1 MATSGTFKT
10 SAYEGAC
17 LQFDWTLKSQ
27 SVANNQSVI
36 SWTLKGAGIKS
47 GYWYMAGPFK
57 CTVNG
62 TVVYQSN
69 TRIKLFTGT
78 VVASGELAIGHD
90 TNGSKS
96 FSAYTECAIYTS
108 AVNCK
113 GSGSWSLPD
122 IGRASQ
128 PSLNTWPN
136 NSPNFNIGDTIVVHM
151 NRKSTVFTHT
161 VVLKLGSYSY
171 TIGKGVTD
179 NISLDTDKIASSLY
193 AQMPNSNSMTG
204 EIVVTTYSGSTA
216 IGTSSCAIIA
226 HVVNSNPTF
235 DVSYED
241 SNSKTV
247 AITENNQYIIRNNST
262 LKISVSNAKALNSAT
277 LKTLTAVVNGNA
289 YTGSLNGSTGVINV
303 GVVNV
308 SYDTEVAV
316 KIVDSRGNVSQKNIT
331 VLVYDWTLPSAIIK
345 LNRKSNYY
353 SESILNVNANYA
365 SIGGKNSVTIK
376 YRTKKVASS
385 TFSTYT
391 TIQDNT
397 DANFTA
403 DNEFEWNVQVNAAD
417 KLGNTT
423 YNLILPKGIPIAY
436 IDTQKNSF
444 GVNCFPKN
452 DKSLEINGK
461 TVFDMVYPVGSIY
474 MSVNATSPATIFGGT
489 WEQIK
494 DKFLLSAGD
503 MYKAGATGG
512 EATHT
517 LTKSEIPNYTIGSI
531 PEAVPDNHDNW
542 RNGGI
547 TGDNLGNASSSK
559 KGVANNNE
567 VLTIN
572 SGPQWSYKISTD
584 GGGQPHNNM
593 PPYIAVYIWQRTA

>member
-1 MATSGTFKT
+1 MTTSGTFKT

-27 SVANNQSVI
+27 STANNQSVI
-36 SWTLKGAGIKS
+36 SWTLKGAGIRS

-69 TRIKLFTGT
+69 ARIKLYTGT

-90 TNGSKS
+90 TNGSKT
-96 FSAYTECAIYTS
+96 FSAYAECAIYTS

-128 PSLNTWPN
+128 PSLNTWPT

-151 NRKSTVFTHT
+151 NRKSTVFTHK
-161 VVLKLGSYSY
+161 VVMKLGSYSY
-171 TIGKGVTD
+171 TIGTGVTD

-204 EIVVTTYSGSTA
+204 EIAVTTYSGDTV

-235 DVSYED
+235 AVSYED
-241 SNSKTV
+241 SNSETV
-247 AITENNQYIIRNNST
+247 AITENNQYIIRNNSA
-262 LKISVSNAKALNSAT
+262 LKISVSNVQALNSAT

-289 YTGSLNGSTGVINV
+289 YTGTLSGTTGTINV
-303 GVVNV
+303 GVVNI
-308 SYDTEVAV
+308 SHDIEVTV
-316 KIVDSRGNVSQKNIT
+316 KIVDSRGNEGIREIT

-353 SESILNVNANYA
+353 SESILNVNANYS
-365 SIGGKNSVTIK
+365 SIGGKNEVTIK
-376 YRTKKVASS
+376 YRTKKVSDSS
-385 TFSTYT
+385 YGSYATVQNNADT
-391 TIQDNT
+391 
-397 DANFTA
+397 NFTA
-403 DNEFEWNVQVNAAD
+403 DNEYEWNVQVNVAD

-436 IDTQKNSF
+436 VDTKKNSF

-452 DKSLEINGK
+452 EKSLEINGK
-461 TVFDMVYPVGSIY
+461 TVFDMVYPVGSVY
-474 MSVNATSPATIFGGT
+474 VSVNSTSPATLFGGT
-489 WEQIK
+489 WVQIK

-503 MYKAGATGG
+503 TYKVGATGG
-512 EATHT
+512 EATHV
-517 LTKSEIPNYTIGSI
+517 LTVDEMPRHNHSI
-531 PEAVPDNHDNW
+531 
-542 RNGGI
+542 
-547 TGDNLGNASSSK
+547 DNLNVSGSTTPYMTVQAQEK
-559 KGVANNNE
+559 KGYGGNVQ
-567 VLTIN
+567 TFF
-572 SGPQWSYKISTD
+572 T
-584 GGGQPHNNM
+584 GGGQAHNNM
-593 PPYIAVYIWQRTA
+593 PPYIVVYIWQRTA

>member
-10 SAYEGAC
+10 SAYDGAC
-17 LQFDWTLKSQ
+17 LQFDWSLKSQ
-27 SVANNQSVI
+27 STVNNQSVI

-69 TRIKLFTGT
+69 TRIKLYTGT

-96 FSAYTECAIYTS
+96 FSAYAECAIYVTS
-108 AVNCK
+108 VNCK

-136 NSPNFNIGDTIVVHM
+136 NSPDFNIGDTIVVHM

-171 TIGKGVTD
+171 TIGTGVTD
-179 NISLDTDKIASSLY
+179 NITLDTDKIASSLY
-193 AQMPNSNSMTG
+193 AQMPNNNSMTG
-204 EIVVTTYSGSTA
+204 EIVVTTYSGSTV

-241 SNSKTV
+241 SNSATV

-262 LKISVSNAKALNSAT
+262 LQISVSNAKALNSAT
-277 LKTLTAVVNGNA
+277 LKTLTAIVNGNA
-289 YTGSLNGSTGVINV
+289 YTGTLNGSTGVINV

-308 SYDTEVAV
+308 SYDTEVTV
-316 KIVDSRGNVSQKNIT
+316 KIVDSRGNAGQKNIT
-331 VLVYDWTLPSAIIK
+331 VLVYDWSLPSAIIK

-365 SIGGKNSVTIK
+365 SIGDKNTVTIR
-376 YRTKKVASS
+376 YRTKKVSDSS
-385 TFSTYT
+385 YGSYE
-391 TIQDNT
+391 TIQNNVDV
-397 DANFTA
+397 NFTA
-403 DNEFEWNVQVNAAD
+403 DNKYEWNVQVEVSD
-417 KLGNTT
+417 RIGKTT
-423 YNLILPKGIPIAY
+423 YNLILSKGIPITY
-436 IDTQKNSF
+436 TDIKKYSF
-444 GVNCFPKN
+444 GVNCFPKYN
-452 DKSLEINGK
+452 NSLEVNGVCISGQVLYNSANGTAG
-461 TVFDMVYPVGSIY
+461 TV
-474 MSVNATSPATIFGGT
+474 T
-489 WEQIK
+489 
-494 DKFLLSAGD
+494 LSDSA
-503 MYKAGATGG
+503 
-512 EATHT
+512 E
-517 LTKSEIPNYTIGSI
+517 NYTYLEIFYRSS
-531 PEAVPDNHDNW
+531 
-542 RNGGI
+542 
-547 TGDNLGNASSSK
+547 GDNACGSVKVFSPNNKLVHLG
-559 KGVANNNE
+559 
-567 VLTIN
+567 TI
-572 SGPQWSYKISTD
+572 
-584 GGGQPHNNM
+584 H
-593 PPYIAVYIWQRTA
+593 YIADYDYAKFALVNVSGSMITFSQNYQITLKNNGSAYSAENAIYITRVVGY

>member
-10 SAYEGAC
+10 SAYDGAF
-17 LQFDWTLKSQ
+17 LQFDWSLKSQ
-27 SVANNQSVI
+27 STVNNQSVI

-69 TRIKLFTGT
+69 TRIKLYTGT

-90 TNGSKS
+90 SNGAKS
-96 FSAYTECAIYTS
+96 FTAYAECAIYVTS
-108 AVNCK
+108 VNCK

-136 NSPNFNIGDTIVVHM
+136 NSPDFNIGDTIVVHM

-171 TIGKGVTD
+171 TIGTGVTD

-204 EIVVTTYSGSTA
+204 EIAVTTYSGSVV
-216 IGTSSCAIIA
+216 IGTSSCTIIA

-235 DVSYED
+235 DLSYED

-277 LKTLTAVVNGNA
+277 LKSITAVVNGNA
-289 YTGSLNGSTGVINV
+289 YTGTLNGTTGVVNV
-303 GVVNV
+303 GMVNV
-308 SYDTEVAV
+308 SYDTEVTV
-316 KIVDSRGNVSQKNIT
+316 KLTDSRGNEGIREIT
-331 VLVYDWTLPSAIIK
+331 VLVYDWSLPSAIIK

-365 SIGGKNSVTIK
+365 SIGGKNEVTIK
-376 YRTKKVASS
+376 YRMKKVANS
-385 TFSTYT
+385 TYSTYT

-397 DANFTA
+397 DTNFTA
-403 DNEFEWNVQVNAAD
+403 DNEYEWNVQVNVAD

-423 YNLILPKGIPIAY
+423 YNLILPKGIPVVY
-436 IDTQKNSF
+436 IDIKKNSF
-444 GVNCFPKN
+444 GVNCFPKH
-452 DKSLEINGK
+452 DKSLEVNGVCFSGQVLYSSASGTAGTVTLSDSVENYTYLEIFYRSSGDNACGSVKVFSPNGK
-461 TVFDMVYPVGSIY
+461 LVHLG
-474 MSVNATSPATIFGGT
+474 TI
-489 WEQIK
+489 
-494 DKFLLSAGD
+494 
-503 MYKAGATGG
+503 
-512 EATHT
+512 H
-517 LTKSEIPNYTIGSI
+517 
-531 PEAVPDNHDNW
+531 
-542 RNGGI
+542 
-547 TGDNLGNASSSK
+547 
-559 KGVANNNE
+559 
-567 VLTIN
+567 
-572 SGPQWSYKISTD
+572 
-584 GGGQPHNNM
+584 
-593 PPYIAVYIWQRTA
+593 YIADYDYAKFALVNVSGSMITFSQNYQITLKSNGSVYSAENAIYITRVVGY

>member
-1 MATSGTFKT
+1 MSSSGTFKT

-27 SVANNQSVI
+27 STANNQSVI
-36 SWTLKGAGIKS
+36 SWTLKGAGIRS

-57 CTVNG
+57 CVING
-62 TVVYQSN
+62 TTVYQSSA
-69 TRIKLFTGT
+69 RIKLYTGT

-90 TNGSKS
+90 NNGAKS
-96 FSAYTECAIYTS
+96 FSAYAECAIYTS

-136 NSPNFNIGDTIVVHM
+136 NSPNFNVGDTIVVHM

-171 TIGKGVTD
+171 TIGTGVTD
-179 NISLDTDKIASSLY
+179 NISLDTDIIASSLY

-204 EIVVTTYSGSTA
+204 EIAVTTYSGDTV

-241 SNSKTV
+241 SNSQTV

-262 LKISVSNAKALNSAT
+262 LKISVSNAQALNSAT
-277 LKTLTAVVNGNA
+277 LKSITAVVNGNA
-289 YTGSLNGSTGVINV
+289 YTGTLNGSTGVVNV
-303 GVVNV
+303 GLVNISSNAKV
-308 SYDTEVAV
+308 TV
-316 KIVDSRGNVSQKNIT
+316 KLTDSRGNDGIREIT

-353 SESILNVNANYA
+353 SESILNVNANYS
-365 SIGGKNSVTIK
+365 SIGEKNEVTIK
-376 YRTKKVASS
+376 YRTKKVANSAY
-385 TFSTYT
+385 STYT
-391 TIQDNT
+391 AIQNNS

-403 DNEFEWNVQVNAAD
+403 DNEYEWNVQVNVAD
-417 KLGNTT
+417 KLGSTT
-423 YNLILPKGIPIAY
+423 YNLLLPRGIPIAY
-436 IDTQKNSF
+436 VDTKKNSF

-452 DKSLEINGK
+452 EKSLEINGK
-461 TVFDMVYPVGSIY
+461 TVFDMVYPVGSVY
-474 MSVNATSPATIFGGT
+474 VSVNSTSPATLFGGT
-489 WEQIK
+489 WVQIK

-503 MYKAGATGG
+503 TYKAGATGG
-512 EATHT
+512 EATHV
-517 LTKSEIPNYTIGSI
+517 LTVNEMPRHNHSI
-531 PEAVPDNHDNW
+531 
-542 RNGGI
+542 
-547 TGDNLGNASSSK
+547 DNLNASGSTTPYMTVQAQEK
-559 KGVANNNE
+559 KGYGGNVQ
-567 VLTIN
+567 TFF
-572 SGPQWSYKISTD
+572 T
-584 GGGQPHNNM
+584 GGGQAHNNM
-593 PPYIAVYIWQRTA
+593 PPYIVVYIWQRTA

>member
-27 SVANNQSVI
+27 STVNNQSVI

-57 CTVNG
+57 CVING
-62 TVVYQSN
+62 TTVYQSSG
-69 TRIKLFTGT
+69 RIKLYTGT
-78 VVASGELAIGHD
+78 VVASGELAIGHES
-90 TNGSKS
+90 NGAKS
-96 FSAYTECAIYTS
+96 FSAYAECAIYTS

-113 GSGSWSLPD
+113 GSGSWSLPN

-136 NSPNFNIGDTIVVHM
+136 NSPDFNVGDTIVVHM

-171 TIGKGVTD
+171 TIGTGVTD
-179 NISLDTDKIASSLY
+179 NITLDTDMIASNLY

-204 EIVVTTYSGSTA
+204 EIAVTTYSGSMV

-262 LKISVSNAKALNSAT
+262 LKISVSNAQALNSAT
-277 LKTLTAVVNGNA
+277 LKSITAVVNGNA
-289 YTGSLNGSTGVINV
+289 YTGILSGSTGTINV

-308 SYDTEVAV
+308 SHDTEVTV
-316 KIVDSRGNVSQKNIT
+316 KLTDSRGNEGIRKIT

-365 SIGGKNSVTIK
+365 SIGGKNTVAIR
-376 YRTKKVASS
+376 YRTKKVSDSS
-385 TFSTYT
+385 YGSYA
-391 TIQDNT
+391 TIQNNVDV
-397 DANFTA
+397 NFTA
-403 DNEFEWNVQVNAAD
+403 DNKYEWNIQVEVSD
-417 KLGNTT
+417 LIGKTT
-423 YNLILPKGIPIAY
+423 YNLILPKGIPITY
-436 IDTQKNSF
+436 TDIKKYSF
-444 GVNCFPKN
+444 GVNCFPKHDN
-452 DKSLEINGK
+452 SLEVNGVCVSGQVLYNSAGGTAGTVTLSDSAENYTYLEIFYRSSGDNACGSVKVFSPNGK
-461 TVFDMVYPVGSIY
+461 LVHLG
-474 MSVNATSPATIFGGT
+474 TI
-489 WEQIK
+489 
-494 DKFLLSAGD
+494 
-503 MYKAGATGG
+503 
-512 EATHT
+512 H
-517 LTKSEIPNYTIGSI
+517 
-531 PEAVPDNHDNW
+531 
-542 RNGGI
+542 
-547 TGDNLGNASSSK
+547 
-559 KGVANNNE
+559 
-567 VLTIN
+567 
-572 SGPQWSYKISTD
+572 
-584 GGGQPHNNM
+584 
-593 PPYIAVYIWQRTA
+593 YIADYDYAKFALVSVSGAMITFSQNYQIILKNNGSTYSAENAIFITRVVGY

>member
-17 LQFDWTLKSQ
+17 LQFDWTLKNQ
-27 SVANNQSVI
+27 STANNQSVI

-57 CTVNG
+57 CVING
-62 TVVYQSN
+62 TTVYQSS
-69 TRIKLFTGT
+69 TRIKLYTGT

-90 TNGSKS
+90 NNGAKS
-96 FSAYTECAIYTS
+96 FSAYAECAIYTS

-136 NSPNFNIGDTIVVHM
+136 NSPNFNVGDTIVVHM

-171 TIGKGVTD
+171 TIGTGVTD
-179 NISLDTDKIASSLY
+179 NISLDTDIIASNLY

-204 EIVVTTYSGSTA
+204 EIAVTTYSGDTV

-235 DVSYED
+235 DVAYED
-241 SNSKTV
+241 SNSNTV

-262 LKISVSNAKALNSAT
+262 LKISVSNAQALNSAT
-277 LKTLTAVVNGNA
+277 LKSITAVVNGNA
-289 YTGSLNGSTGVINV
+289 YTGTLNGSTGTINV
-303 GVVNV
+303 GVVNISSDAKV
-308 SYDTEVAV
+308 TV
-316 KIVDSRGNVSQKNIT
+316 KIVDSRGNDGIREIT

-365 SIGGKNSVTIK
+365 SIGGKNEVTIK
-376 YRTKKVASS
+376 YRTKKVVNS
-385 TFSTYT
+385 TYSTYT
-391 TIQDNT
+391 AIQNNS

-403 DNEFEWNVQVNAAD
+403 DNEYEWNVQVNVAD
-417 KLGNTT
+417 KLGSTT
-423 YNLILPKGIPIAY
+423 YNLLLPRGIPIAY
-436 IDTQKNSF
+436 IDTKKNSF

-452 DKSLEINGK
+452 EKSLEINGK
-461 TVFDMVYPVGSIY
+461 TIFDMVYPVGSVY
-474 MSVNATSPATIFGGT
+474 VSVNATNPSALFGGT

-494 DKFLLSAGD
+494 DRFLLSAGGT
-503 MYKAGATGG
+503 YKAGATGG
-512 EATHT
+512 EATHV
-517 LTKSEIPNYTIGSI
+517 LTVDEMPRHNHSI
-531 PEAVPDNHDNW
+531 
-542 RNGGI
+542 
-547 TGDNLGNASSSK
+547 DNLNASGSTTPYMTVQAQEK
-559 KGVANNNE
+559 KGYGGNVQ
-567 VLTIN
+567 TFF
-572 SGPQWSYKISTD
+572 T
-584 GGGQPHNNM
+584 GGGQAHNNM
-593 PPYIAVYIWQRTA
+593 PPYIVVYIWQRTA

>member
-27 SVANNQSVI
+27 STSNNQSVI

-62 TVVYQSN
+62 TVVYQSSA
-69 TRIKLFTGT
+69 RIKLYTGT
-78 VVASGELAIGHD
+78 LVASGELAIGHD
-90 TNGSKS
+90 TNGSKT
-96 FSAYTECAIYTS
+96 FSAYAEGAIYAS

-113 GSGSWSLPD
+113 GSDSWSLPD

-151 NRKSTVFTHT
+151 NRKSSVFTHT

-171 TIGKGVTD
+171 TIGTGVTD
-179 NISLDTDKIASSLY
+179 NISLDTDRIASNLY

-204 EIVVTTYSGSTA
+204 EIAITTYSGSTV

-235 DVSYED
+235 DVAYED

-262 LKISVSNAKALNSAT
+262 LKISISNAQALNSAT
-277 LKTLTAVVNGNA
+277 LKSITAVVNGNA
-289 YTGSLNGSTGVINV
+289 YTGTLNGSTGTINV

-308 SYDTEVAV
+308 SHDTEVTV
-316 KIVDSRGNVSQKNIT
+316 KLTDSRGNDSIREIT

-365 SIGGKNSVTIK
+365 SIGGKNEVTIK
-376 YRTKKVASS
+376 YRTKKVANS

-391 TIQDNT
+391 TIQNNT

-403 DNEFEWNVQVNAAD
+403 DNEFEWNVQVNVAD

-436 IDTQKNSF
+436 VDTKKNSF

-452 DKSLEINGK
+452 EKSLEINGK
-461 TVFDMVYPVGSIY
+461 TVFDMVYPVGSVY
-474 MSVNATSPATIFGGT
+474 VSVNSTSPATLFGGT
-489 WEQIK
+489 WVQIK

-503 MYKAGATGG
+503 TYKAGATGG
-512 EATHT
+512 EATHV
-517 LTKSEIPNYTIGSI
+517 LTVDEMPRHNHSI
-531 PEAVPDNHDNW
+531 
-542 RNGGI
+542 
-547 TGDNLGNASSSK
+547 DNLNASGSTTPYMTVQAQEK
-559 KGVANNNE
+559 KGYGGNVQ
-567 VLTIN
+567 TFF
-572 SGPQWSYKISTD
+572 T
-584 GGGQPHNNM
+584 GGGQAHNNM
-593 PPYIAVYIWQRTA
+593 PPYIVVYIWQRTA